1 MSSTM
6 RRRSVVMRDSFARE
20 NRKLQRSGGHALAV
34 GAFSEWVG
42 GGRRGLNHGELPRSG
57 LVQCRLCAQR
67 HKRHSFATHLLE
79 RGTDIRII
87 QALLGHDKLDTTAR
101 YTRVATG
108 MIATIKSPLDLLS
121 HPRNKSKRSRK
132 DPPPA

>member
-57 LVQCRLCAQR
+57 LVQDRLCPASDYVPLGSVEPICR
-67 HKRHSFATHLLE
+67 TSIRNVWDIAILIARFV
-79 RGTDIRII
+79 RGQT
-87 QALLGHDKLDTTAR
+87 
-101 YTRVATG
+101 
-108 MIATIKSPLDLLS
+108 SWS
-121 HPRNKSKRSRK
+121 
-132 DPPPA
+132 